1 MILIIDEY
9 LVEKVT
15 VSTQQIPKKGP
26 PTQQGEKAAP
36 SLQQNREATVVDK
49 NLHKKPRK
57 FQAPLQKVL

>member
-1 MILIIDEY
+1 
-9 LVEKVT
+9 VEKVI
-15 VSTQQIPKKGP
+15 VSTQQIPKKGQ